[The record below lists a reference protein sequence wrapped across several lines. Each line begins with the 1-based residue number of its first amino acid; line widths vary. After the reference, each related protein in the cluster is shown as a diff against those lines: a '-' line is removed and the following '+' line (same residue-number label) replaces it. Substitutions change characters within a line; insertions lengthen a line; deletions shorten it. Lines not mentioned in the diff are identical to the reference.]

1 MSTVTLPADEVFSAA
16 IRATVWLDSLPW
28 HGRWRR
34 ALRRRRIDQL
44 IRLGELAIVQHV
56 EVTLTERA
64 WRDIGYWLVH
74 KDADAR

>member
-1 MSTVTLPADEVFSAA
+1 MKAPSGAD
-16 IRATVWLDSLPW
+16 
-28 HGRWRR
+28 R
-34 ALRRRRIDQL
+34 ALRRRRIDRL